1 MPSCK
6 AVPFNAITQLASIMT
21 RSNNPSVKPLLKIMG
36 AILVY
41 AAFSWVF
48 AHALLDMPLIESDPQ
63 GEQNQ

>member
-1 MPSCK
+1 
-6 AVPFNAITQLASIMT
+6 MT